1 MSSTQLELWT
11 KLVLSGTSEAEKKK
25 ANQTRSLIGTLC
37 FLQLLDDEASS
48 AKNWLEKLK
57 MERLER
63 AVKFLEVISALYH
76 HYECLTTTVESCG
89 IKKDVPCT

>member
-11 KLVLSGTSEAEKKK
+11 KLVLSEKKK
-25 ANQTRSLIGTLC
+25 ANQTKTLISRYGTLC

-48 AKNWLEKLK
+48 VENWLEKRK

-63 AVKFLEVISALYH
+63 AAKFLEVISALYH
-76 HYECLTTTVESCG
+76 HYECLITTVESCG
-89 IKKDVPCT
+89 IKKDVSCT